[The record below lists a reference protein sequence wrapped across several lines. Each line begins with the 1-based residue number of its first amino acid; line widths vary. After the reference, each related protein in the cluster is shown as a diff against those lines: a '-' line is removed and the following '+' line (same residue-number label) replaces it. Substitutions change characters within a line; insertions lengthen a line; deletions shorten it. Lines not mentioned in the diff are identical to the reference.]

1 MEENRI
7 FPDDWKEVVREKKVI
22 LYNTGV
28 SSLLGGREKRI
39 EKMKWVFQ
47 IFQEHPE
54 VVLWWRPHP
63 LELSTLQSMLPEL
76 EEQYMEVRQ
85 QYIEENIGILDES
98 ADLNRAIAISD
109 AYYGACSSVAEL
121 YKAAGKPALF
131 EKNRIKSMED
141 TRFLPIA
148 ACIKDETIWFIQF
161 NSNKLIKA
169 DRSTFEV
176 EKIISIPGEPPYRNL
191 LYNCHIM
198 DIGESLLL
206 LLEKGRRIYEYEIET
221 DTIKT
226 YSPHIENFIIHSEI
240 VIENDH
246 KLYLFP
252 YEGNSIL
259 EYDYRR
265 DTTKERRL
273 GEKKIKAAKCYER
286 VGSKIYMADKDSNS
300 LYQYDFSDGSY
311 TATKIGPED
320 NRYWGVKRVGNCY
333 VLPHVQK
340 KAITIWN
347 EENGE
352 ITELTEFPGNY
363 SCLEGYAYLN
373 MYEQNG
379 YLYIFP
385 FFSNMI
391 LMVDVKNGKIIQAFP
406 DVFYDVDYD
415 RSSEQFTYAMYFC
428 AENRQGCIYACAA
441 YRKGWDLFHLE
452 TETIQSQKEFKIE
465 KTEDKEILDCLLDN
479 NDYEESFYEDELPE
493 ICNLENYI
501 KNIYKCDTG
510 SRCRDAERDSIGTC
524 IHQSLINTL

>member
-1 MEENRI
+1 MEKDRI
-7 FPDDWKEVVREKKVI
+7 FPDNWKEIVREKRVI

-39 EKMKWVFQ
+39 KKMKWVFQ
-47 IFQEHPE
+47 VFKDHPE

-63 LELSTLQSMLPEL
+63 LEISTLQSMLPEL

-340 KAITIWN
+340 KAIT
-347 EENGE
+347 
-352 ITELTEFPGNY
+352 
-363 SCLEGYAYLN
+363 
-373 MYEQNG
+373 
-379 YLYIFP
+379 
-385 FFSNMI
+385 
-391 LMVDVKNGKIIQAFP
+391 DVNNGKIIQAFP

-510 SRCRDAERDSIGTC
+510 SRRRDAERDSIGTC